1 MVSEKMKKIRI
12 KQSRSKIGRPENQK
26 RTLVA
31 LGLVKINKTVELE
44 ATPQILGMIKTVS
57 HLVETEEI

>member
-1 MVSEKMKKIRI
+1 MGKIRI
-12 KQSRSKIGRPENQK
+12 KQSRSKIGRPEKQK

-31 LGLVKINKTVELE
+31 LGLGKINKTVELE

-57 HLVETEEI
+57 HLIQTEEI

>member
-12 KQSRSKIGRPENQK
+12 KQLRSKIGRPENQK

>member
-31 LGLVKINKTVELE
+31 LGLVKINKTVE
-44 ATPQILGMIKTVS
+44 
-57 HLVETEEI
+57 